1 MDTERYANVM
11 HKLLKKM
18 FEEVEENT
26 KARAEYA
33 EMEISKDFILEEEF
47 ENWFED
53 AIYSQKGAFIHLYE
67 WMKSEK
73 YGLPLDKNN
82 MFKEFEDVRH

>member
-11 HKLLKKM
+11 QKLLKKM

-26 KARAEYA
+26 NARAEYA
-33 EMEISKDFILEEEF
+33 ETEISKQFIFEEEL
-47 ENWFED
+47 ENWFENST
-53 AIYSQKGAFIHLYE
+53 YSENGAFVQLYE

-73 YGLPLDKNN
+73 YGIPMNKNN
-82 MFKEFEDVRH
+82 IFKDFKDAK